1 MTRVIVLAWMVGF
14 FVGLT
19 VVSLSF
25 HISIDDFKNV
35 VLNAVH
41 TMDKV
46 NENRENA
53 KVYRIVFND
62 VEDVKPIDKF
72 DECKPL
78 PNELIIKPGIY
89 IYSGKAYKFDKEGL
103 YRILID
109 GKIREQRIVFKDNIT
124 VLLSSIAWI
133 HTHGNRDDGLP
144 YFKLKE
150 KAKHSKLFLTCGYIS
165 KFTHEI
171 LNELGVKSRIANGC
185 TLHNLTGY
193 DDGHVMIE
201 VFTDGKWILYDID
214 NNCYFEENK
223 TPLSF
228 IEFWMALRNDENFSI
243 RYLAK
248 DIRVDTEFPYLY
260 YAEIKLTTERGLK
273 NWYKRVVEVPRIY
286 YNGIYYYTT
295 MNEKEKEKYER
306 LHNVKYLLTKY
317 LDYKTFINTFYNSS
331 IQ

>member
-1 MTRVIVLAWMVGF
+1 M
-14 FVGLT
+14 
-19 VVSLSF
+19 
-25 HISIDDFKNV
+25 
-35 VLNAVH
+35 
-41 TMDKV
+41 
-46 NENRENA
+46 
-53 KVYRIVFND
+53 
-62 VEDVKPIDKF
+62 
-72 DECKPL
+72 
-78 PNELIIKPGIY
+78 
-89 IYSGKAYKFDKEGL
+89 
-103 YRILID
+103 
-109 GKIREQRIVFKDNIT
+109 
-124 VLLSSIAWI
+124 
-133 HTHGNRDDGLP
+133 
-144 YFKLKE
+144 
-150 KAKHSKLFLTCGYIS
+150 
-165 KFTHEI
+165 
-171 LNELGVKSRIANGC
+171 
-185 TLHNLTGY
+185 HNLTEY
-193 DDGHVMIE
+193 DDGHVMFE

-295 MNEKEKEKYER
+295 MNEKEKRKEKYEK